1 MNIYDKID
9 EALERLNKA
18 NEEFA
23 KNPSA
28 LNKKAVEDAA
38 KWLQTLENKV
48 AE

>member
-1 MNIYDKID
+1 MNIYDKI
-9 EALERLNKA
+9 EMALENLNRA

-28 LNKKAVEDAA
+28 LNKKAVDDAA
-38 KWLQTLENKV
+38 KWLQILEEKA